1 MVAFNFN
8 LTPRDQLCA
17 SYELKLGRINVG
29 FSLVANSLYVCK
41 QMEIWN
47 NVLQK
52 YIIVRFMRERF
63 IEIEILPSSGL
74 SH

>member
-1 MVAFNFN
+1 MVAVNFN

-29 FSLVANSLYVCK
+29 FGLVANCLYVCK

>member
-1 MVAFNFN
+1 MVAVNFN

-29 FSLVANSLYVCK
+29 FRLVANCLYVCK

-52 YIIVRFMRERF
+52 YIIVRFMRECF

>member
-1 MVAFNFN
+1 MDAINFN
-8 LTPRDQLCA
+8 LTPRDQLRA
-17 SYELKLGRINVG
+17 SYQLKLGRINVG
-29 FSLVANSLYVCK
+29 FSLVANCLYVCK

-52 YIIVRFMRERF
+52 YIIVRFMSERF
-63 IEIEILPSSGL
+63 IEIEIPPSSGL

>member
-1 MVAFNFN
+1 MVAVNFN

-17 SYELKLGRINVG
+17 SYELKLDRINVG
-29 FSLVANSLYVCK
+29 FSLVANCLYVCK